1 MGTLNFN
8 YIFLGQSVL
17 TYEVPF
23 DIFNTLNHIYETKKS
38 MLPKANPQLV
48 GKIQDEHSLFFNGP
62 PNDKMHSHNFLPLDV
77 RRWFHEVMKHYL
89 DWNKIKEYK
98 MHMNSIWIN

>member
-1 MGTLNFN
+1 MSTLNFN

-48 GKIQDEHSLFFNGP
+48 GKIQD
-62 PNDKMHSHNFLPLDV
+62 
-77 RRWFHEVMKHYL
+77 
-89 DWNKIKEYK
+89 
-98 MHMNSIWIN
+98 